1 MYRFKNIE
9 NESVDFSVLK
19 QHFTDLKNEGKSK
32 IEERIVKKYIDDGF
46 VQLKEKDK
54 WIDIDKD
61 NKSKIKIVVDLVKQ
75 DLNKQNKALNEHL
88 DKLKKELTSLI
99 ASVLDEEF
107 KLIKEKLQ
115 LTESKKAVL
124 KVKEKSPEPVSIA
137 KPVSDSEDE
146 LVKPV
151 SDYELAKKFKKVK
164 ISKSEKINPKESES
178 ESEIKLKPKKKSKGS
193 EEKPKEKSKE
203 VKPKEKSKE
212 KLKEVKPKKKSKS
225 KETEETKIKT
235 NSLEDYLNKNSSDE
249 ENNELDPKDFVR
261 FMDY

>member
-151 SDYELAKKFKKVK
+151 SDSEDELVKPVSDSEDELAKKFKKVE
-164 ISKSEKINPKESES
+164 IESKESES
-178 ESEIKLKPKKKSKGS
+178 ESEIKL
-193 EEKPKEKSKE
+193 E
-203 VKPKEKSKE
+203 
-212 KLKEVKPKKKSKS
+212 PKKKSKS
-225 KETEETKIKT
+225 KESEEKPKKK
-235 NSLEDYLNKNSSDE
+235 SKNCSIY
-249 ENNELDPKDFVR
+249 K
-261 FMDY
+261 